1 MMSGVGIHPIPPA
14 DEETPMVFGTH
25 RQRGCSFT
33 FFLIF
38 MSVASAPAFAQNW
51 SFDARRIALGGVG
64 TAENIASRT
73 AQEERGYRAIVL
85 PFGLFQVLPH
95 WNVFDPTGDEF
106 NPVCAAQYAASPL
119 HYTIGR
125 KACDSSEPGA
135 SFVNDIVN
143 ARLSRDLTDYR
154 GFRPESAIVAEGLAN
169 PSWGKT
175 FAVARDAAGS
185 LVHGIYVGGG
195 PYFSIQSRS
204 LIDPSLIDVFAN
216 STAVVK
222 PNNQYTAE
230 SDATTQ
236 MAMAI
241 TGGYRGRLPILN
253 TGDNADGVYVAANYH
268 YLRGFHLDQFDLV
281 SRFETNSAGLLTLVP
296 TTPPVTIDRVK
307 SNTGTGFALDFGAA
321 VAMRG
326 WTLGFGASGVA
337 NRIEWDELE
346 RERFDLLSLSGGGD
360 FRETDLPAPT
370 GKQRVELPVNY
381 TGSLGYRAERWS
393 VESEYAHGYQG
404 NNFHGGLEYRLGVT
418 ELRGGA
424 RYSRNKWHPSGGA
437 GFNFTPRFGVDVA
450 AFGTSANFE
459 SRRDVAI
466 AVSLRITPEDF

>member
-1 MMSGVGIHPIPPA
+1 
-14 DEETPMVFGTH
+14 MVFGTR
-25 RQRGCSFT
+25 RQRRWSFT
-33 FFLIF
+33 CFLMF
-38 MSVASAPAFAQNW
+38 MSVASTPAFAQNW

-64 TAENIASRT
+64 TAENIASQSV
-73 AQEERGYRAIVL
+73 QEERGYRTIVL
-85 PFGLFQVLPH
+85 PFGLLQVLAD
-95 WNVFDPTGDEF
+95 WEVFNPTGDEF

-119 HYTIGR
+119 HYTLGR

-135 SFVNDIVN
+135 TFVTDIVN

-154 GFRPESAIVAEGLAN
+154 GFRPDSVIVAEGLAN

-175 FAVARDAAGS
+175 FAVTRNATGG
-185 LVHGIYVGGG
+185 LVHGIYVGAG
-195 PYFSIQSRS
+195 PYFSIQSTS
-204 LIDPSLIDVFAN
+204 LIDPSLIDVVAN
-216 STAVVK
+216 PASVVK
-222 PNNQYTAE
+222 PNNQYTVE

-241 TGGYRGRLPILN
+241 TGGYRGRLPILT

-268 YLRGFHLDQFDLV
+268 YLRGFQLDRFDLV
-281 SRFETNSAGLLTLVP
+281 SRFETNSAGLLTILP

-346 RERFDLLSLSGGGD
+346 RERFDLLSLSAGED

-370 GKQRVELPVNY
+370 GKQRIELPVSY
-381 TGSLGYRAERWS
+381 TGSLGYQAERWS
-393 VESEYAHGYQG
+393 VESQYAHGYQG
-404 NNFHGGLEYRLGVT
+404 HNFHGGLEHRMGAI

-424 RYSRNKWHPSGGA
+424 RYSRKKWHPSGGA

-450 AFGTSANFE
+450 AFGTSANVE
-459 SRRDVAI
+459 SRRDIAI

>member
-1 MMSGVGIHPIPPA
+1 MISA
-14 DEETPMVFGTH
+14 S
-25 RQRGCSFT
+25 QRRSSLT
-33 FFLIF
+33 FLLVSMFA
-38 MSVASAPAFAQNW
+38 ASTTAFAQNW

-64 TAENIASRT
+64 SAENIASQTVR
-73 AQEERGYRAIVL
+73 EERGYRAIVL
-85 PFGLFQVLPH
+85 PFGLLQVLPH

-106 NPVCAAQYAASPL
+106 NPVCAAEYAASPL

-143 ARLSRDLTDYR
+143 ARLNRDLNAYR
-154 GFRPESAIVAEGLAN
+154 GFRLDSAIVVEGLAN
-169 PSWGKT
+169 PNWGKT
-175 FAVARDAAGS
+175 FAVTRDATGG
-185 LVHGIYVGGG
+185 LVHGIYVGAG
-195 PYFSIQSRS
+195 PYFSIQSTS

-216 STAVVK
+216 AGAVVK
-222 PNNQYTAE
+222 PNNRYTA
-230 SDATTQ
+230 DADTTSQ

-253 TGDNADGVYVAANYH
+253 TGGDADGFYVAANYH
-268 YLRGFHLDQFDLV
+268 YLRGFHLDRFNLA
-281 SRFETNSAGLLTLVP
+281 SRFETNSAGLLTLQP
-296 TTPPVTIDRVK
+296 TTTAVTIDRVN

-346 RERFDLLSLSGGGD
+346 RERFDLQSLFGGAD
-360 FRETDLPAPT
+360 FLEVDLPAPAV
-370 GKQRVELPVNY
+370 KQRVELPVNY
-381 TGSLGYRAERWS
+381 TGSLGYQAERWS

-404 NNFHGGLEYRLGVT
+404 HNFHGGLEYRMGVI
-418 ELRGGA
+418 EVRGGG
-424 RYSRNKWHPSGGA
+424 RYSRDRWHPSGGA
-437 GFNFTPRFGVDVA
+437 GFNVTPRFGIDVA
-450 AFGTSANFE
+450 AFGTSANVAA
-459 SRRDVAI
+459 RRDVAI